1 MNTLFSPYSATP
13 AGRRRRQH
21 IRAQVRHA
29 RTRRRSSTLSR
40 VLDGARRKAGRRRA
54 GRWRAARRR
63 RERRSDATKSLFT
76 QSFQAPH
83 PLSLANWKKS
93 HLELDQVYC
102 AWLIKWWIISG
113 TWWYWVSI
121 WRYLLVLG
129 QLKLVSSIKQKLS
142 HAMTYD
148 GNFSNQSLVLSPC
161 QSRGLGDPRS
171 YNVPR
176 SFLEIQHTVATAS
189 QGHWQPMR

>member
-1 MNTLFSPYSATP
+1 MFERFYNSIESKRLKSRFLYPRCNTNGSTWRLLNIFHVPFLNHLIENWNQTFLSPRRYLQPAWQVGCLPLMQIWKSKWKSYPGFTFS
-13 AGRRRRQH
+13 
-21 IRAQVRHA
+21 
-29 RTRRRSSTLSR
+29 
-40 VLDGARRKAGRRRA
+40 
-54 GRWRAARRR
+54 
-63 RERRSDATKSLFT
+63 KSWP
-76 QSFQAPH
+76 Q
-83 PLSLANWKKS
+83 
-93 HLELDQVYC
+93 LDQVYC

-161 QSRGLGDPRS
+161 QSGGLGDPRS

>member
-1 MNTLFSPYSATP
+1 MSAP
-13 AGRRRRQH
+13 SF
-21 IRAQVRHA
+21 
-29 RTRRRSSTLSR
+29 RRSSRRGTIQIQISSGGGRNVSSWQSVPPTVVTIRSYYKLIESR
-40 VLDGARRKAGRRRA
+40 VIGDPL
-54 GRWRAARRR
+54 
-63 RERRSDATKSLFT
+63 
-76 QSFQAPH
+76 APH
-83 PLSLANWKKS
+83 VRHCLDEVNIK
-93 HLELDQVYC
+93 LDQVYC
-102 AWLIKWWIISG
+102 AWLIKWVVKREIIQLAELCLSRWWIKSG
-113 TWWYWVSI
+113 IWWYWISI

-142 HAMTYD
+142 HPMTYD